1 MDLEKLI
8 LELFA
13 VEGIKFGNYTLKSGI
28 EAPVYVD
35 LRVVISYPKL
45 MVEVSNFLWEAAK
58 KAKGSFKTICGVP
71 YTALPLATC
80 ISVKEN
86 IPMLIRRKEAKG
98 YGTKKLI
105 EGIFNE
111 GDGCLIIEDVCTSGS
126 SVLDT
131 VQALNSVGIAVTDAV
146 VLLDREQGAVDMLK
160 YENITLHSICKLS
173 HVIEVLEKHGK
184 IDSDMV
190 SKVKTF
196 ITENRFKPP
205 SSIDQLPK
213 KVLTYGERSELCTH
227 PVTKELFKIMHE
239 KETNLVVSADL
250 KTTKEVLQ
258 VLKKIGPHICMAKTH
273 IDIIEDYNP
282 EFVTQLCEIAK
293 KHNFLLFEDRKFAD
307 IGNTVKLQYSS
318 GLYRISDW
326 AHVINAHSVP
336 GEGVV
341 KGLKEVGLVKDRACL
356 LIAEMSSLG
365 NLATGDYT
373 VATIKMAEEN
383 KDFVVGFISQKKLCD
398 DPTLVHMTPGV
409 KLECG
414 KDSLGQQYLT
424 PDEVIGRRGSD
435 IIIVGRGI
443 VQAHDIVKAAKAY
456 QQAGYLAYQQLLP

>member
-1 MDLEKLI
+1 MNVNMDLEQLI

-45 MVEVSNFLWEAAK
+45 MVEVSNFLWESAK

-146 VLLDREQGAVDMLK
+146 VLLDREQGAEDMLK

-173 HVIEVLEKHGK
+173 HVIEILEKHGK

-213 KVLTYGERSELCTH
+213 KY
-227 PVTKELFKIMHE
+227 
-239 KETNLVVSADL
+239 D
-250 KTTKEVLQ
+250 
-258 VLKKIGPHICMAKTH
+258 HIVH
-273 IDIIEDYNP
+273 
-282 EFVTQLCEIAK
+282 
-293 KHNFLLFEDRKFAD
+293 
-307 IGNTVKLQYSS
+307 
-318 GLYRISDW
+318 GL
-326 AHVINAHSVP
+326 
-336 GEGVV
+336 
-341 KGLKEVGLVKDRACL
+341 
-356 LIAEMSSLG
+356 
-365 NLATGDYT
+365 
-373 VATIKMAEEN
+373 
-383 KDFVVGFISQKKLCD
+383 
-398 DPTLVHMTPGV
+398 
-409 KLECG
+409 
-414 KDSLGQQYLT
+414 
-424 PDEVIGRRGSD
+424 
-435 IIIVGRGI
+435 
-443 VQAHDIVKAAKAY
+443 
-456 QQAGYLAYQQLLP
+456 